1 MSAIFSRRAATV
13 ARAALVA
20 ICALVI
26 LVPTVAMLWVRTPWA
41 RGEHRRIVQP
51 VPFDHRIHVTGL
63 RIDCRYCHSGVERS
77 ASAGLPS
84 TQKCVMCHTQLWR
97 ASSPMDPIRQSVAT
111 GRPIPWR
118 RVTQLPDFVYFNH
131 SIHVN
136 KGVGCETCHGRID
149 QAAAVE
155 QATPLTMS
163 WCVACHRNPAPSLR
177 PLEAVTTQGYVRP
190 SGDRDSVLAAVLM
203 KRYQIHSLTNCTT
216 CHR

>member
-1 MSAIFSRRAATV
+1 
-13 ARAALVA
+13 
-20 ICALVI
+20 
-26 LVPTVAMLWVRTPWA
+26 MLWVRTPWA

-84 TQKCVMCHTQLWR
+84 TQKCVSCHTQLWR
-97 ASSPMDPIRQSVAT
+97 AGSPMEPIRQSVAT

-136 KGVGCETCHGRID
+136 KGVGCESCHGRID
-149 QAAAVE
+149 QAAEVE
-155 QATPLTMS
+155 QAAPLTMS
-163 WCVACHRNPAPSLR
+163 WCVDCHRNPAPTLR
-177 PLEAVTTQGYVRP
+177 PLEAVTTQGYVP
-190 SGDRDSVLAAVLM
+190 PGGDRDIELAAVLM
-203 KRYQIHSLTNCTT
+203 KRYQIHSLANCTT